1 MEAIPVL
8 IILGAPILSA
18 NGVSFSFVENI
29 FIRIGMV
36 LLLICAVNQDI
47 FLGILTLL
55 AIVTLLV
62 ERNQQI
68 VKTIPKNIMI
78 SPRRDLYPM
87 KAPYMLET
95 QMQMQTETQQ
105 PVEITENSATNLED
119 NIPDLKEGPNRHDAP
134 SFFKS
139 LGVL

>member
-36 LLLICAVNQDI
+36 LLLIYAVNQDI

-95 QMQMQTETQQ
+95 QMKMQTQTQQ

>member
-36 LLLICAVNQDI
+36 LTLIYAVNQDI
-47 FLGILTLL
+47 LFGILTLL
-55 AIVTLLV
+55 AIVTLLI
-62 ERNQQI
+62 ERNQQL

-95 QMQMQTETQQ
+95 QMQTQQ
-105 PVEITENSATNLED
+105 PIEISENSATNLGD

-139 LGVL
+139 LGLL

>member
-8 IILGAPILSA
+8 IILCAPILSA

-36 LLLICAVNQDI
+36 LLLIYAVNQDI

-95 QMQMQTETQQ
+95 QMKMQTQQ

>member
-105 PVEITENSATNLED
+105 PVEITENSATKLED

>member
-95 QMQMQTETQQ
+95 QMKMQMQTQQ

>member
-95 QMQMQTETQQ
+95 QMQMQTQQ

>member
-36 LLLICAVNQDI
+36 LTLIYAVNQDI
-47 FLGILTLL
+47 LFGILTLL
-55 AIVTLLV
+55 AIVTLLI
-62 ERNQQI
+62 ERNQQL

-95 QMQMQTETQQ
+95 QTQMQTQQ
-105 PVEITENSATNLED
+105 PLEISENSATNLGD

>member
-1 MEAIPVL
+1 
-8 IILGAPILSA
+8 
-18 NGVSFSFVENI
+18 
-29 FIRIGMV
+29 MV
-36 LLLICAVNQDI
+36 LLLIYAVNQDI

-95 QMQMQTETQQ
+95 QMQMQIQTQQ

>member
-36 LLLICAVNQDI
+36 LLLIYAVNQDI
-47 FLGILTLL
+47 LFGILTLL
-55 AIVTLLV
+55 AIVTLLI
-62 ERNQQI
+62 ERNQQL

-95 QMQMQTETQQ
+95 QMKMQMQTQQ

>member
-36 LLLICAVNQDI
+36 LLLIYAVNQDI

-95 QMQMQTETQQ
+95 QMQTQQ

>member
-36 LLLICAVNQDI
+36 LLLISAVNQDI

-95 QMQMQTETQQ
+95 QTQTQQ
-105 PVEITENSATNLED
+105 PVEITENSATNMED

>member
-36 LLLICAVNQDI
+36 LTLIYAVNQDI
-47 FLGILTLL
+47 LFGILTLL
-55 AIVTLLV
+55 AIVTLLI
-62 ERNQQI
+62 ERNQQL

-95 QMQMQTETQQ
+95 QMQTQQ
-105 PVEITENSATNLED
+105 PLEISENSATNLGD

-139 LGVL
+139 LGLL

>member
-95 QMQMQTETQQ
+95 QMQMQMQTQA
-105 PVEITENSATNLED
+105 VEITENSATNLED

>member
-36 LLLICAVNQDI
+36 LVLIYAVNQDI

-95 QMQMQTETQQ
+95 QMQMQIQTQQ

>member
-29 FIRIGMV
+29 FIRIGRV

-95 QMQMQTETQQ
+95 QMQMQMQTQA
-105 PVEITENSATNLED
+105 VEITENSATNLED